1 LRSFAP
7 LLSVG
12 EPTKKISGGETMAE
26 KTVKAKA
33 LMDNVGEA
41 GVKAGDMIDV
51 PESNLEQL
59 KEAGLVEDAPKEN
72 KPKGGTRKRKD
83 DNKQE
88 GE

>member
-1 LRSFAP
+1 
-7 LLSVG
+7 
-12 EPTKKISGGETMAE
+12 MAE

-33 LMDNVGEA
+33 LMDNVGKA

-72 KPKGGTRKRKD
+72 KPKGGTQRKKKEE